1 MENIIPNHPPT
12 ENIAFPETVCHRTIT
27 GEPARYPQ
35 AEFHGR
41 TIFFCTEACLS
52 VFLSNPERFYAAH
65 SKWRPK

>member
-52 VFLSNPERFYAAH
+52 VFL
-65 SKWRPK
+65 